1 MDSTL
6 ISDLDY
12 YVKFIFSTVDGS
24 FCFSTV
30 DRDELDN
37 VLSAYDSSICSGF
50 QVGDEIKFNGQKDHY
65 LIKDIHVRQLAKH
78 LDTLSYGVDLNG
90 CISTSGRQ
98 KDPLFS
104 ILFTIDKLENI

>member
-1 MDSTL
+1 MNSTL

-12 YVKFIFSTVDGS
+12 YVKFIFSTVDDS

-37 VLSAYDSSICSGF
+37 VLSAYDSSICREF

-65 LIKDIHVRQLAKH
+65 IIKNIRIRQLAKH
-78 LDTLSYGVDLNG
+78 LDTLSYGIDSKS
-90 CISTSGRQ
+90 CISLSGRS
-98 KDPLFS
+98 KNPLFS
-104 ILFTIDKLENI
+104 ILFTIDKI